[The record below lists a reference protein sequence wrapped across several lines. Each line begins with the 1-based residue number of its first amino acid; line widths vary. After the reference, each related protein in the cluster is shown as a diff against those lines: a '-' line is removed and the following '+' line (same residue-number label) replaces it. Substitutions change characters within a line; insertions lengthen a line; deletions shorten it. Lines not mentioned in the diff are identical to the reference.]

1 MIMTAPE
8 QVQLENIA
16 DCDYEIFAL
25 LKQRYSPRTFK
36 EEKIKK
42 QHLHQLFEAARWSS
56 SSNNNQPWRFIYA
69 EKNTDAYQNIV
80 SCLSDFNKKW
90 VANAP
95 LLMLSVYKENTDDGK
110 ENFHALHDLG
120 LSLGNMTTQ
129 AQYMGIALHHMAG
142 IDWQKA
148 QKVFK
153 VPEGYHIT
161 TAIALGY
168 YGGELDKLS
177 EELQNEEIKQRKRM
191 KQTEFAF
198 MGEWQN

>member
-1 MIMTAPE
+1 MTAPE

-36 EEKIKK
+36 EKKIKK
-42 QHLHQLFEAARWSS
+42 QHLHQLFEAARWAA
-56 SSNNNQPWRFIYA
+56 SSNNMQPWRFLYA
-69 EKNTDAYQNIV
+69 EKNTDAYEKMV
-80 SCLSDFNKKW
+80 SCLSDGNKKW
-90 VANAP
+90 ATNAP
-95 LLMLSVYKENTDDGK
+95 LLMLSVYKENNKDGK

-120 LSLGNMTTQ
+120 LSLGNMTLQ

-142 IDWQKA
+142 LNWKKA
-148 QKVFK
+148 AELFH
-153 VPEGYHIT
+153 VPEGFHVT

-177 EELQNEEIKQRKRM
+177 EELQAAEM
-191 KQTEFAF
+191 KERNRIPQSEFAF
-198 MGEWQN
+198 RNSWSN